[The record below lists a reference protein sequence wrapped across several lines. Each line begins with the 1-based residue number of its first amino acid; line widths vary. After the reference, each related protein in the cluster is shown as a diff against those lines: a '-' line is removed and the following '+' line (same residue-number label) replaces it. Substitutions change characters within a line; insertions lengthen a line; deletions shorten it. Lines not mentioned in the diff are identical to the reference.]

1 MSLLEGIVH
10 SHGAAG
16 VAEEAEDFLAGLVH
30 GNGPEAT
37 ASTAPLP
44 AVCVFFVHLCFHKT
58 YLWILPI
65 QFVDFSSFLDFL
77 GRGGKTGI
85 SSHSHHRAISSY
97 QADLCIYVFSQIV
110 FVDFLGRCS
119 KTVNL
124 IYDTWANL
132 FSIMC
137 ICGFLCVFGCICG
150 FFKYDLWIGSDLPHM

>member
-65 QFVDFSSFLDFL
+65 QFVDFSSLLDFL
-77 GRGGKTGI
+77 GQGGKTGI
-85 SSHSHHRAISSY
+85 ELSPLIR
-97 QADLCIYVFSQIV
+97 QI
-110 FVDFLGRCS
+110 
-119 KTVNL
+119 
-124 IYDTWANL
+124 
-132 FSIMC
+132 
-137 ICGFLCVFGCICG
+137 CVFMC
-150 FFKYDLWIGSDLPHM
+150 FHKSYLWIFWVAVARQLI